1 MWELSGYDEP
11 MYLNVGYPW
20 RGNFAN
26 NPPVTPDKE
35 NAVGTYRRHVT
46 VPADWK
52 GKDIIAHFGSATSNL
67 TVWVNGRKVGY
78 GEDSKLAQE
87 YDLTPY
93 IIPGRDNVITLQI
106 DRWCDGT
113 YLEDQDFFRLSGL
126 ARENYM
132 YAREKTA

>member
-78 GEDSKLAQE
+78 GEDSKLAQGMTLHLIL
-87 YDLTPY
+87 Y
-93 IIPGRDNVITLQI
+93 RDAT
-106 DRWCDGT
+106 
-113 YLEDQDFFRLSGL
+113 
-126 ARENYM
+126 M
-132 YAREKTA
+132 